1 MKRQAASN
9 SRLAHLF
16 LARAV
21 PGLINLLGLL
31 ILTRALEP
39 AQYGI
44 YAVTM
49 SSALLVS
56 ALSFHWLVQGVSRF
70 SYAYRDERTRFLSNL
85 GAGYGFAALA
95 VVCAYPAV
103 AAISGQS
110 VRSAILIILIGCMI
124 ALLNGLFEILGA
136 LAVAELRN
144 RAYSTLV
151 VTKSVITAAA
161 IFLMTRLEAVAS
173 SALLCVMAGL
183 VAAILSQ
190 SAAVHAMLSP
200 RRDREVMGRVVQQ
213 GVPLSIHYG
222 LTLALAFTDRS
233 IVAGL
238 LGASATGFLAVTS
251 DVAGQTLVMLMTVVY
266 MSFFPLLLRAWES
279 ADDLSIKSRFQQG
292 FRLLTV
298 VGLPAATCGMLFA
311 PNLAYLLMG
320 EPFRETGEQL
330 VPWVIAAALLSAF
343 KVFYADLHFILAGK
357 VLGLVPQSVAMLS
370 VSVAAQFAVI
380 PSMGLKGAVTVMV
393 IVQALGLVMSCVRVR
408 REFPLPIDIRVLC
421 FSALVCVVFA
431 ALFWPW
437 RNMVGIGAGF
447 AQTCLL
453 GLMFACAHVVTRRV
467 TV

>member
-1 MKRQAASN
+1 MTLQAAAN

-39 AQYGI
+39 AQYGV
-44 YAVTM
+44 YALTM

-56 ALSFHWLVQGVSRF
+56 ALTFHWLVQGVSRF
-70 SYAYRDERTRFLSNL
+70 SYAYSDERKRFLRNL
-85 GAGYGFAALA
+85 GAGYGIAALA
-95 VVCAYPAV
+95 VVCAYPTVAV
-103 AAISGQS
+103 MSGYPIRAAT
-110 VRSAILIILIGCMI
+110 LIISIGCMI
-124 ALLNGLFEILGA
+124 ALLNGLFEILTA

-144 RAYSTLV
+144 RAYSMLV
-151 VTKSVITAAA
+151 VTKSVITVAA
-161 IFLMTRLEAVAS
+161 IFLMTRLEVGAS
-173 SALLCVMAGL
+173 SALLCVVAGL
-183 VAAILSQ
+183 VAAISSQ

-200 RRDREVMGRVVQQ
+200 RRDREVMGRFVQQ

-222 LTLALAFTDRS
+222 LSLALAFSDRS
-233 IVAGL
+233 IVASL

-279 ADDLSIKSRFQQG
+279 ADAPSIESRFRQG

-320 EPFRETGEQL
+320 EPFRETGAQL
-330 VPWVIAAALLSAF
+330 IPWVIAAALIYAF

-357 VLGLVPQSVAMLS
+357 VLSLVPQSIALLI

-380 PSMGLKGAVTVMV
+380 PHVGLKGAVTVTV
-393 IVQALGLVMSCVRVR
+393 IVQALGLVISYVRVR

-421 FSALVCVVFA
+421 LSVLVCFMFA
-431 ALFWPW
+431 ALSWPW
-437 RNMVGIGAGF
+437 RNVVGIGAGF
-447 AQTCLL
+447 AQACLL
-453 GLMFACAHVVTRRV
+453 GVMFACAKALTRRV
-467 TV
+467 SV